1 MAALGKHEP
10 YSRKQRVGM
19 AKKGWAIPI
28 TNDAGEVL
36 DGSRP
41 IANRDDFALA
51 IRDLP
56 RARNKSAV
64 KAHITKRATALG
76 ALEML
81 PTGWASKAPAS
92 KRRGRP
98 AGSVSLTREREEK
111 ILGLIRNGVFD
122 HVAAEACGVS
132 PRTLREWVARGE
144 GRSSRPTTSKLRAFA
159 KAYRKAKAEARAL
172 AEARAYQD
180 HLTFWLTH
188 AARSTEDREG
198 WTDLPGASGNGEPTL
213 SPEELKDLITG
224 VRNDQLYSDPNALVP
239 ECLNRRC
246 RCSFH
251 RSRTPE
257 ELERLRGIAASRR
270 KDPGGGR

>member
-1 MAALGKHEP
+1 MTS

-28 TNDAGEVL
+28 TNDSGEVL
-36 DGSRP
+36 DGSCP
-41 IANRDDFALA
+41 IANKHDLALA
-51 IRDLP
+51 IKDLP

-76 ALEML
+76 ALQML
-81 PTGWASKAPAS
+81 PAGWASKVPAS

-98 AGSVSLTREREEK
+98 IGSVSLTRERQEK

-144 GRSSRPTTSKLRAFA
+144 GRSSRPATPKLRAFA
-159 KAYRKAKAEARAL
+159 KEYRKAKAEARAL
-172 AEARAYQD
+172 AEARAYRE
-180 HLTFWLTH
+180 HLPFWLTH

-198 WTDLPGASGNGEPTL
+198 WTDLPGASGDGEPAL

-224 VRNDQLYSDPNALVP
+224 VRNDQLYTDPNVLVP
-239 ECLNRRC
+239 MCLNPRC
-246 RCSFH
+246 RCTFH
-251 RSRTPE
+251 RQRTPA
-257 ELERLRGIAASRR
+257 ELERLRAIAAKRR
-270 KDPGGGR
+270 KSPGGER